1 MADIVKSKAELVME
15 QEFTDND
22 TRTFS
27 LENPNTAINLKAQV
41 QSLSDYMAQNQITIG
56 DKAGAAFERIKS
68 AKIRRQTVTYYDLT
82 PQG

>member
-1 MADIVKSKAELVME
+1 MADIIKTKSELVME
-15 QEFTDND
+15 QEFADND

-41 QSLSDYMAQNQITIG
+41 EALGDFMAENQVTIG
-56 DKAGAAFERIKS
+56 DKTGAAFSRIKS
-68 AKIRRQTVTYYDLT
+68 AKIRRQTVTYFDLT